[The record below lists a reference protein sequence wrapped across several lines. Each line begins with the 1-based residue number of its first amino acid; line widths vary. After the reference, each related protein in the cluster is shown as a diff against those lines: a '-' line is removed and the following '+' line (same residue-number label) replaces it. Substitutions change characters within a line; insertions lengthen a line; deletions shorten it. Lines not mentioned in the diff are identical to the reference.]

1 MALPVLQKQIEAA
14 IDAANAHMGVAVRH
28 LEKGDEL
35 YLHADESF
43 PMASVLKIPVLVG
56 AARQM
61 DEGKF
66 TLDDRWEL
74 TVAEKNLGSGVLT
87 FFDDGLLPTVRDLL
101 TLMIIISDNTATDM
115 VINRV
120 GKDEIV
126 KSMRE
131 LGLQNIHL
139 PLTIRQIFESIL
151 PSADPTQDLY
161 EMEKLLANNEFTPSP
176 TAAGYSKGSD
186 NNVSTPRD
194 MTVLLELIYRGRSAS
209 SESTDEMLRIL
220 LKQTLNDRLPRF
232 LPAGTRV
239 AHKTGTLDGF
249 RNDAGII
256 YVGDDQHVAVTVFS
270 EWDSKAVKGD
280 PIAERQRIYEI
291 DSAFGNI
298 ARAIYDYYLEE
309 S

>member
-1 MALPVLQKQIEAA
+1 MALPELQKQLEAA
-14 IDAANAHMGVAVRH
+14 ITAANAHMGVAMRH
-28 LEKGDEL
+28 LERGDEL
-35 YLHADESF
+35 FLNADELF
-43 PMASVLKIPVLVG
+43 PMASVLKIPVLAA

-74 TVAEKNLGSGVLT
+74 TVAEKNVGSGVLT

-115 VINRV
+115 VINRI
-120 GKDEIV
+120 GKEEIV
-126 KSMRE
+126 KTMRE

-139 PLTIRQIFESIL
+139 PLTIRQIFETIL

-161 EMEKLLANNEFTPSP
+161 ALEKSLVTKEFVPSP
-176 TAAGYSKGSD
+176 TAAGYSKGPD

-194 MTVLLELIYRGRSAS
+194 MTALLELIYRGRAAS
-209 SESTDEMLRIL
+209 PESTDEMMRIL

-270 EWDSKAVKGD
+270 QWDSKAVKGN
-280 PIAERQRIYEI
+280 PIAERQRIYEL
-291 DSAFGNI
+291 DSAFGHI
-298 ARAIYDYYLEE
+298 ARAIYDYYL
-309 S
+309 